1 MLDQRLV
8 ILLEATEH
16 TQLKELA
23 AKRGVSA
30 ASLVR
35 DAIRQILDADAN
47 PALYCR
53 ESAPSYGGDLDEVL
67 VSRLHDLAEKQGC
80 SVAEYLS
87 ALLDEQETR
96 RARAEAL
103 ERMRAR
109 WKAIESEATGTPSSG
124 KRTWTREE
132 LYER

>member
-8 ILLEATEH
+8 ILLEASEH
-16 TQLKELA
+16 EQLKQLA
-23 AKRGVSA
+23 SRRGVSA

-35 DAIRQILDADAN
+35 DAIRQILTVDRHGAV
-47 PALYCR
+47 LCR
-53 ESAPSYGGDLDEVL
+53 ESSPGYGSVLDEIL
-67 VSRLHDLAEKQGC
+67 LSRLRDLAERQGC

-87 ALLDEQETR
+87 DLLDEQETR
-96 RARAEAL
+96 RTRQQAL
-103 ERMRAR
+103 ERMRAL
-109 WKAIESEATGTPSSG
+109 WEARKGISPEGG

>member
-8 ILLEATEH
+8 VLLEATEH
-16 TQLKELA
+16 AQLKQLA
-23 AKRGVSA
+23 TQRGVSA

-35 DAIRQILDADAN
+35 DAIRQFLDADARG
-47 PALYCR
+47 ALLCR
-53 ESAPSYGGDLDEVL
+53 ESPPSYGSDLDDDL
-67 VSRLHDLAEKQGC
+67 LDRLREHAEQQGC

-87 ALLDEQETR
+87 TLLDEHETR
-96 RARAEAL
+96 RARADAL

-109 WKAIESEATGTPSSG
+109 WKAVTTITLSTG